1 VRAMV
6 DMIIKSSEQR
16 FGRYLERFRH

>member
-1 VRAMV
+1 VRDMV